1 MNKIV
6 LVEYQNVLGL
16 TEAKIEPGLVTL
28 AEGGNGAGKSALID
42 GLLAAF
48 SAKGIEGE
56 VVTQGADKGRVLVK
70 LSDGHTIRASFT
82 PDGKRKVSVLTPDG
96 DEKRAPQGWLDDL
109 FGTSIINP
117 VHFIELSPAEQRKVL
132 LSALPI
138 KVTQDD
144 LQEWFGE
151 AVPVDTD
158 KHGLEVLS
166 EIEKLYYERR
176 KTANT
181 QVKSLKSELEVVG
194 KDIPADF
201 DAAEWESVD
210 TSSLTQQ
217 LQDIGRIEAEKR
229 GMADQSNKV
238 RQSAANARQSAAQ
251 SEQKIASIKQ
261 SIEDLKKQIEAYEN
275 LIVEETEERGM
286 QLAHAADLDAEAE
299 KLQADAEAIEVPDKT
314 TIEEKLAAYSQAQ
327 RVLQQI
333 QNRDRITFDIE
344 MAEAA
349 AANLDKQVETA
360 RQKPKD
366 LLAEASFPVDGL
378 EFTEDDIRV
387 NGLSIES
394 LSSGEKLKLGVAIA
408 KAMTGELGFICVDG
422 AEVLDEENL
431 QWLMAQADESHQFII
446 TKVDAG
452 ELRVTTSNGDEKQVS
467 LFEEN

>member
-70 LSDGHTIRASFT
+70 LSDGHTIHATFT
-82 PDGKRKVSVLTPDG
+82 PDGKRTVRVMTPQG
-96 DEKRAPQGWLDDL
+96 DKKGSPQGWLDDL

-138 KVTQDD
+138 KVTQED

-194 KDIPADF
+194 KDIPEGF

-210 TSSLTQQ
+210 TGSLTQQ

-229 GMADQSNKV
+229 QKLADADRIV
-238 RQSAANARQSAAQ
+238 RQADEWNVAAQ
-251 SEQKIASIKQ
+251 QKRTKADGITAEIARLQ
-261 SIEDLKKQIEAYEN
+261 AL
-275 LIVEETEERGM
+275 
-286 QLAHAADLDAEAE
+286 HADLLAQATEHEEGAAAEQERAE
-299 KLQADAEAIEVPDKT
+299 QVRAEAEAIEVPDKT
-314 TIEEKLAAYSQAQ
+314 IIEEKLAAYSQAQ

-333 QNRDRITFDIE
+333 QNRDRLTFEIE

-349 AANLDKQVETA
+349 AANLDKQVELA

-408 KAMTGELGFICVDG
+408 KSMTGELGFICVDG

-452 ELRVTTSNGDEKQVS
+452 ELRVTTSNGDETQQS
-467 LFEEN
+467 LFGE

>member
-138 KVTQDD
+138 KVTHED

-194 KDIPADF
+194 KDIPEGF

-210 TSSLTQQ
+210 TGSLTQQ

-229 GMADQSNKV
+229 QKLADADRIV
-238 RQSAANARQSAAQ
+238 RQADEWNVAAQ
-251 SEQKIASIKQ
+251 QKRTKADGITAEIARLQ
-261 SIEDLKKQIEAYEN
+261 AL
-275 LIVEETEERGM
+275 
-286 QLAHAADLDAEAE
+286 HADLLAQATEHEEGAAAEQERAE
-299 KLQADAEAIEVPDKT
+299 QVRAEAEAIEVPDKT
-314 TIEEKLAAYSQAQ
+314 IIEEKLAAYSQAQ

-333 QNRDRITFDIE
+333 QNRDRLTFEIE

-349 AANLDKQVETA
+349 AANLDKQVEMA

-408 KAMTGELGFICVDG
+408 KSMTGELGFICVDG
-422 AEVLDEENL
+422 AEVLDDENL
-431 QWLMAQADESHQFII
+431 QWLMAQADENHQFII

-452 ELRVTTSNGDEKQVS
+452 ELRVTTSNGDETQQS

>member
-138 KVTQDD
+138 KVTQED

-181 QVKSLKSELEVVG
+181 QVKSLRSELEVVS
-194 KDIPADF
+194 KDIPDGF

-229 GMADQSNKV
+229 QKLAEADRIV
-238 RQSAANARQSAAQ
+238 RQADEWNVAAQ
-251 SEQKIASIKQ
+251 QKRTKADGITAEIARLQ
-261 SIEDLKKQIEAYEN
+261 AL
-275 LIVEETEERGM
+275 
-286 QLAHAADLDAEAE
+286 HADLLAQATEHEEGAAAEQERAEQVRAEA
-299 KLQADAEAIEVPDKT
+299 DAIEVPDKT
-314 TIEEKLAAYSQAQ
+314 IIEEKLAAYSQAQ

-349 AANLDKQVETA
+349 AANLDKQVEMA

-431 QWLMAQADESHQFII
+431 QWLMAQADENHQLII

-452 ELRVTTSNGDEKQVS
+452 ELRVTTSNGDETQQS
-467 LFEEN
+467 LFGE

>member
-1 MNKIV
+1 VNKIV

-138 KVTQDD
+138 KVTQED

-194 KDIPADF
+194 KDIPEGF

-210 TSSLTQQ
+210 TGSLTQQ

-229 GMADQSNKV
+229 QKLADADRIV
-238 RQSAANARQSAAQ
+238 RQADEWNVAAQ
-251 SEQKIASIKQ
+251 QKRTKADGITAEIARLQ
-261 SIEDLKKQIEAYEN
+261 AL
-275 LIVEETEERGM
+275 
-286 QLAHAADLDAEAE
+286 HADLLAQATEHEEGAAAEQERAEQVRAEA
-299 KLQADAEAIEVPDKT
+299 DAIEVPDKT
-314 TIEEKLAAYSQAQ
+314 IIEEKLAAYSQAQ

-333 QNRDRITFDIE
+333 QNRDRLIFEIE

-349 AANLDKQVETA
+349 AANLDKLVELA

-422 AEVLDEENL
+422 AEVLDDANL
-431 QWLMAQADESHQFII
+431 QWLMAQADENHQFII

-452 ELRVTTSNGDEKQVS
+452 ELRVTTSNGDETQQS

>member
-138 KVTQDD
+138 KVTQED

-194 KDIPADF
+194 KDIPEGF

-210 TSSLTQQ
+210 TGSLTQQ

-229 GMADQSNKV
+229 QMLADADRIV
-238 RQSAANARQSAAQ
+238 RQADEWNVAAQ
-251 SEQKIASIKQ
+251 QKRTKADGITAEIARLQ
-261 SIEDLKKQIEAYEN
+261 AL
-275 LIVEETEERGM
+275 
-286 QLAHAADLDAEAE
+286 HADLLAQATEHEEGAAAEQERAE
-299 KLQADAEAIEVPDKT
+299 QVRAEAEAIEVPDKT
-314 TIEEKLAAYSQAQ
+314 LIEEKLAAYSQAQ

-333 QNRDRITFDIE
+333 QNRDRLTFEIE

-349 AANLDKQVETA
+349 AANLDKQVELA
-360 RQKPKD
+360 RQKPKE
-366 LLAEASFPVDGL
+366 LQAQSQFPVDGL
-378 EFTEDDIRV
+378 EITEDNILV

-422 AEVLDEENL
+422 AEVLDDENL

-452 ELRVTTSNGDEKQVS
+452 GLRVTTSNGDETQQS
-467 LFEEN
+467 LFGE

>member
-138 KVTQDD
+138 KVTQED

-194 KDIPADF
+194 KDIPEGF

-210 TSSLTQQ
+210 TGSLTQQ

-229 GMADQSNKV
+229 QKLADADRIV
-238 RQSAANARQSAAQ
+238 RQADEWNVAAQ
-251 SEQKIASIKQ
+251 QKRTKADGITAEIARLQ
-261 SIEDLKKQIEAYEN
+261 AL
-275 LIVEETEERGM
+275 
-286 QLAHAADLDAEAE
+286 HADLLAQATEHEEGAAAEQERAE
-299 KLQADAEAIEVPDKT
+299 QVRAEAEAIEVPDKT
-314 TIEEKLAAYSQAQ
+314 IIEEKLAAYSQAQ

-333 QNRDRITFDIE
+333 QNRDRLTFEIE

-349 AANLDKQVETA
+349 AANLDKQVEMA

-452 ELRVTTSNGDEKQVS
+452 ELRVNYPRMNAGACHSPKQQA
-467 LFEEN
+467 

>member
-1 MNKIV
+1 VNKIV

-138 KVTQDD
+138 KVTQED

-194 KDIPADF
+194 KDIPEGF

-210 TSSLTQQ
+210 TGSLTQQ

-229 GMADQSNKV
+229 QKLADADRIV
-238 RQSAANARQSAAQ
+238 RQADEWNVAAQ
-251 SEQKIASIKQ
+251 QKRTKADGITAEIARLQ
-261 SIEDLKKQIEAYEN
+261 AL
-275 LIVEETEERGM
+275 
-286 QLAHAADLDAEAE
+286 HADLLAQATEHEEGAAAEQERAEQVRAEA
-299 KLQADAEAIEVPDKT
+299 DAIEVPDKT
-314 TIEEKLAAYSQAQ
+314 IIEEKLAAYSQAQ

-333 QNRDRITFDIE
+333 QNRDRLIFEIE

-349 AANLDKQVETA
+349 AANLDKLVELA

-366 LLAEASFPVDGL
+366 LLAEASFPVEGL

-422 AEVLDEENL
+422 AEVLDDANL
-431 QWLMAQADESHQFII
+431 QWLMAQADENHQFII

-452 ELRVTTSNGDEKQVS
+452 ELRVTTSNGDETQQS

>member
-138 KVTQDD
+138 KVTQED

-194 KDIPADF
+194 KDIPEGF

-210 TSSLTQQ
+210 TGSLTQQ

-229 GMADQSNKV
+229 QKLADADRIV
-238 RQSAANARQSAAQ
+238 RQADEWNVAAQ
-251 SEQKIASIKQ
+251 QKRTKADGITAEIARLQ
-261 SIEDLKKQIEAYEN
+261 AL
-275 LIVEETEERGM
+275 
-286 QLAHAADLDAEAE
+286 HADLLAQATEHEEGAAAEQERAEQVRAEA
-299 KLQADAEAIEVPDKT
+299 DAIEVPDKT
-314 TIEEKLAAYSQAQ
+314 IIEEKLAAYSQAQ

-333 QNRDRITFDIE
+333 QNRDRLIFEIE

-349 AANLDKQVETA
+349 AANLDKLVELA

-422 AEVLDEENL
+422 AEVLDDANL
-431 QWLMAQADESHQFII
+431 QWLMAQADENHQFII

-452 ELRVTTSNGDEKQVS
+452 ELRVTTSNGDETQQS

>member
-138 KVTQDD
+138 KVTHED

-194 KDIPADF
+194 KDIPEGF

-210 TSSLTQQ
+210 TGSLTQQ

-229 GMADQSNKV
+229 QKLADADRIV
-238 RQSAANARQSAAQ
+238 RQADEWNVAAQ
-251 SEQKIASIKQ
+251 QKRTKADGITAEIARLQ
-261 SIEDLKKQIEAYEN
+261 AL
-275 LIVEETEERGM
+275 
-286 QLAHAADLDAEAE
+286 HADLLAQATEHEEGAAAEQERAE
-299 KLQADAEAIEVPDKT
+299 QVRAEAEAIEVPDKT
-314 TIEEKLAAYSQAQ
+314 IIEEKLAAYSQAQ

-333 QNRDRITFDIE
+333 QNRDRLIFEIE

-349 AANLDKQVETA
+349 AANLDKQVELA

-366 LLAEASFPVDGL
+366 LLAEASFPVEGL

-431 QWLMAQADESHQFII
+431 QWLMAQADENHQFII

-452 ELRVTTSNGDEKQVS
+452 ELRVTTSNGDEKQQS